1 MDLQFAIFS
10 YFSPEKIVPS
20 NGQQAKAFLWTLRH
34 IILSVHTQP
43 KIVVLQNQ
51 TQEAKLWTCQ
61 PEYKISTYQS
71 EQALDWWHG
80 LP

>member
-10 YFSPEKIVPS
+10 YFSHEKIVPS
-20 NGQQAKAFLWTLRH
+20 NGQQGKAYLWTLRH

-51 TQEAKLWTCQ
+51 LKKPNFGLVSLSVRFQLIN
-61 PEYKISTYQS
+61 PSKI
-71 EQALDWWHG
+71 
-80 LP
+80 

>member
-1 MDLQFAIFS
+1 MDLQFASFS
-10 YFSPEKIVPS
+10 YFSHEKIVPS
-20 NGQQAKAFLWTLRH
+20 NGQQAKAYLWTLRH

-61 PEYKISTYQS
+61 PECKISTYQS
-71 EQALDWWHG
+71 EQDLD
-80 LP
+80 